1 MSRDTDYPSVRSAR
15 PGRPGASAALLAA
28 ATLLAVGS
36 ASARP
41 AGTPVGTLGSSPA
54 GPAAAALLSAPSQQE
69 ARRYELTGPAVRI
82 SDLAGHVSVVA
93 GDGDRVVVLVRR
105 QGRDAGR
112 LRVEADERAGT
123 LTVRVPGDRLV
134 YPELGRHSRVTLRV
148 GKDGLF
154 GDGRR
159 VTVAGSGSG
168 PEAWADLTVQVPRGL
183 RAAIEV
189 GAGPVEARGVPGELD
204 LRTGSGRV
212 HADRTGGALRVRTG
226 SGNVEAASTAGRL
239 EIHTGSGDVEVR
251 DASAAVELR
260 TGSGDIRVRG
270 RVGGSFRAHTGSGS
284 VTAGDI
290 EGEAV
295 DVRTGSGGIRL
306 GAVSADDVTLHTGSG
321 SVRADLS
328 RAPSGLSV
336 DTGSGSVELA
346 LPRDASADLDIRTG
360 SGGIRTELPF
370 QLLSNERS
378 HVRGRLGSGGPDYVI
393 RTGSGSVSLKA
404 ADSDGG

>member
-1 MSRDTDYPSVRSAR
+1 MRIAEPGTLAAVRR
-15 PGRPGASAALLAA
+15 GRVGGGAALLGIAA
-28 ATLLAVGS
+28 LLAVGS

-41 AGTPVGTLGSSPA
+41 GAARAGTSGSPLA
-54 GPAAAALLSAPSQQE
+54 GPAAAALLSAPPRQE

-134 YPELGRHSRVTLRV
+134 YPELGLHSRVTLRV
-148 GKDGLF
+148 GEDGLF

-159 VTVAGSGSG
+159 MTVAGSGSG
-168 PEAWADLTVQVPRGL
+168 PEARADLTVQVPRGL

-189 GAGPVEARGVPGELD
+189 GAGPVEARGVPAELD

-212 HADRTGGALRVRTG
+212 HADGTGGALRVRTG
-226 SGNVEAASTAGRL
+226 SGNVEAAATAGRL
-239 EIHTGSGDVEVR
+239 EVHTGSGDVEVR

-290 EGEAV
+290 KGEAV
-295 DVRTGSGGIRL
+295 DVRTGSGGIRIA
-306 GAVSADDVTLHTGSG
+306 AVAADDVTLHTGSG
-321 SVRADLS
+321 SVRADLA

-360 SGGIRTELPF
+360 SGGIRTEAPL
-370 QLLSNERS
+370 QLLWNERS

-404 ADSDGG
+404 ADSGGG